1 MADTNLFCKSN
12 EFSIDQINP
21 SRLKCADGEVYEKKD
36 LKGKQGIVS
45 DLISER
51 KVIVEGLNMVK
62 KTTKPNPSKGEQG
75 GIISKEK
82 PLDISNVAIFNNT
95 TSKADK
101 VNFKKLKDGK
111 KIRIFKSNQ
120 EAIDV

>member
-1 MADTNLFCKSN
+1 M
-12 EFSIDQINP
+12 
-21 SRLKCADGEVYEKKD
+21 KKIRKGD
-36 LKGKQGIVS
+36 KVIVNTGKDKGKQGIVS
-45 DLISER
+45 NLINDR
-51 KVIVEGLNMVK
+51 HVIVEGLNMVK

-75 GIISKEK
+75 GIVNKEM
-82 PLDISNVAIFNNT
+82 PLDISNIAIFNNA

-101 VNFKKLKDGK
+101 VIFKKLKDGK